1 MKTAIYKDRLF
12 KVLAILIEYT
22 DSEHFISAKKIAEL
36 LSDKGIKDIDR
47 KTIVY
52 DIKALREAGFSITA
66 NTGSGYSIDAA
77 PFIKAEL
84 KVISDLLS
92 TLKNISDKDIKTL
105 NSKLSPFLSIYDQ
118 KLLKDTHIQ
127 KEKHRGISLF
137 YIEMILQAIKN
148 EEYLLIKAKGKS
160 SKIIPYL
167 LDLENGYYY
176 LYYAY
181 EESDKIYHLRLDNIK
196 ELNYSSLKHH
206 KPMRYDECRKL
217 ISESYNAYSTE
228 DLMEVKLKVYDLD
241 SYIIDDLKDSF
252 DNVIINKDIVALK
265 VRISD
270 VFFSKIFSYADKVKI
285 IAPVS
290 AIERFKLYLS
300 KVLDIYTR

>member
-52 DIKALREAGFSITA
+52 DIKALREVGFSITS

-92 TLKNISDKDIKTL
+92 TLKNISDKDIK
-105 NSKLSPFLSIYDQ
+105 IYDQ

-137 YIEMILQAIKN
+137 YIEMVLQAIKN